1 MPKNKSVLL
10 SLISAQAILAGKMGG
25 ERNILVV
32 KDFLGEINPT
42 VDSGK
47 LGNEPL
53 NEPNLC
59 ILILSFH
66 GVIHE
71 YLTYGRKELTLAF

>member
-1 MPKNKSVLL
+1 M
-10 SLISAQAILAGKMGG
+10 
-25 ERNILVV
+25 
-32 KDFLGEINPT
+32 NPT

-47 LGNEPL
+47 LGNEHF
-53 NEPNLC
+53 NESNIC

-71 YLTYGRKELTLAF
+71 YLTYGREELTLAF